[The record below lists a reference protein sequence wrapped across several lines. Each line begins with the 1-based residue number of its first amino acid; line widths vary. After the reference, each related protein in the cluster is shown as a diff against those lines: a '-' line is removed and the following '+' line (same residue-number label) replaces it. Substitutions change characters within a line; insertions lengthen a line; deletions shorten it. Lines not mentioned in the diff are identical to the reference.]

1 MHVAASLREC
11 IHVHTH
17 FSKAAAAYARQP
29 AAGDAAAAQPCDGSR
44 PCGPKL
50 VGVVEASQ
58 ARHPSA
64 LWVFRVLVPPPV
76 RRSRPPL
83 HAARAPQAQRY
94 ADPPQTPF
102 SAPHP
107 ARRAPHRRAARAQ
120 VDVRSLRLENAP
132 RAALEVARSDSV
144 ALMGLNVS
152 AGHGAGVVVDGSQH
166 VYIGGSAV
174 AAAGDA
180 LLVQASTGARRRLC
194 G

>member
-1 MHVAASLREC
+1 
-11 IHVHTH
+11 
-17 FSKAAAAYARQP
+17 
-29 AAGDAAAAQPCDGSR
+29 
-44 PCGPKL
+44 
-50 VGVVEASQ
+50 
-58 ARHPSA
+58 
-64 LWVFRVLVPPPV
+64 
-76 RRSRPPL
+76 
-83 HAARAPQAQRY
+83 
-94 ADPPQTPF
+94 
-102 SAPHP
+102 
-107 ARRAPHRRAARAQ
+107 

-174 AAAGDA
+174 DTAGDA